1 MIIRLIIC
9 VLVFA
14 VSPAAAETVIA
25 KHTIRAQ
32 QIIAASDLAVAKGA
46 TPGTASTLEQVAGLE
61 ARRVIYAGRPVALS
75 DVGPP
80 ALVERNEIVP
90 LAYRVSGLTIKT
102 EGRALGRGGLG
113 DRIRVMNLDSRAPV
127 NGVIDE
133 TGTVWVGY

>member
-1 MIIRLIIC
+1 MIVRLIIW
-9 VLVFA
+9 VLALV

-32 QIIAASDLAVAKGA
+32 QIIATSDLAVAKGV

-127 NGVIDE
+127 NGVIDK
-133 TGTVWVGY
+133 TGTVWVGQ

>member
-1 MIIRLIIC
+1 MIARIFISLAI
-9 VLVFA
+9 L
-14 VSPAAAETVIA
+14 AATPLSADTVIA

-32 QIIAASDLAVAKGA
+32 QIIAASDLAVAKGV
-46 TPGTASTLEQVAGLE
+46 TPGAASALEQVAGLE

-90 LAYRVSGLTIKT
+90 LAYRLSGLTIKT

-127 NGVIDE
+127 HGVIDE
-133 TGTVWVGY
+133 TGTVWVGQ